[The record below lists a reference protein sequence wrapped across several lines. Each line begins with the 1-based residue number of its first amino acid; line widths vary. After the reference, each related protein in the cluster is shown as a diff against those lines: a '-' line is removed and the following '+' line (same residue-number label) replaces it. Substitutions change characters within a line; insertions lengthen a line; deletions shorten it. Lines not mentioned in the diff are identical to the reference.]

1 MTISASN
8 NYVNT
13 MSTSYESY
21 DSKTK
26 GKDDALGRDAF
37 LTMMVAQLQN
47 QDPLN
52 PMQGSEFSSQLAQF
66 SQLEQLMNLN
76 ETMISMQAAF
86 EDNSDRDVTSYIGKE
101 IIGDVDSMSV
111 KNGSASEGYYSLPK
125 PGEVRVE
132 VYDSGGRVVK
142 ALYLGQRDM
151 GPHSIQWDG
160 TDSNGV
166 LVPDGTYTYA
176 VGADMG
182 YGYEEVATTVAGVVE
197 GIVYSGDKPFLVVDG
212 VWVNPDS
219 LLQVKANSQENYDS
233 IIDYLGK
240 NVTSSSPLVHVDD
253 GGVIGGQLS
262 FELENSDNVI
272 IEIYNSSQE
281 LIRTI
286 GIPVEGT
293 SAGINYAAWDSLNN
307 DAQTVADGVYSYR
320 VITPTG
326 NANISVTENVSGIKT
341 VGGFQFLV
349 LDNSGRL
356 SLASSITD
364 VN

>member
-1 MTISASN
+1 
-8 NYVNT
+8 
-13 MSTSYESY
+13 
-21 DSKTK
+21 
-26 GKDDALGRDAF
+26 
-37 LTMMVAQLQN
+37 
-47 QDPLN
+47 
-52 PMQGSEFSSQLAQF
+52 
-66 SQLEQLMNLN
+66 
-76 ETMISMQAAF
+76 
-86 EDNSDRDVTSYIGKE
+86 
-101 IIGDVDSMSV
+101 
-111 KNGSASEGYYSLPK
+111 
-125 PGEVRVE
+125 
-132 VYDSGGRVVK
+132 
-142 ALYLGQRDM
+142 
-151 GPHSIQWDG
+151 
-160 TDSNGV
+160 
-166 LVPDGTYTYA
+166 
-176 VGADMG
+176 MG